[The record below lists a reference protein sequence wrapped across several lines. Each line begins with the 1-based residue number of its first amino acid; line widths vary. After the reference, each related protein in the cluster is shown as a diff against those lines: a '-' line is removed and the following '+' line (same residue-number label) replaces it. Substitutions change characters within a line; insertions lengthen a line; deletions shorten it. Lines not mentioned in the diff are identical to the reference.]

1 MISIVA
7 SELYRFATI
16 RSVWLSVIVV
26 VAASYAVS
34 WFGAA
39 FWGLIVGAGTFAV
52 TANVVGSQFAHR
64 TMVLTYLARPNRL
77 VVLAGQIIASA
88 IVGALIAVVSAI
100 GVRDQ
105 PGLVVAGLSA
115 VPVIA
120 IFAAALATIVRRP
133 LWLILGFTGW
143 LIIVEGAI
151 FQLDYPLPVTMF
163 LASISG
169 KPEQLVKFCAWT
181 AGALAVAIGLARRDV
196 TD

>member
-1 MISIVA
+1 MISVVT

-26 VAASYAVS
+26 VIAGYAVS

-39 FWGLIVGAGTFAV
+39 FWGLVVGAGTFAV
-52 TANVVGSQFAHR
+52 TANVVGSQFTHR

-77 VVLAGQIIASA
+77 VVLAGQIVASA
-88 IVGALIAVVSAI
+88 LVGALIAVVSAV

-105 PGLVVAGLSA
+105 PGLIVAGLSA

-120 IFAAALATIVRRP
+120 IFAAALATVVRRP

-151 FQLDYPLPVTMF
+151 FQLDYPLPISTF

-169 KPEQLVKFCAWT
+169 RPEQLGTFGAWT
-181 AGALAVAIGLARRDV
+181 AGALVLAVALARRDV

>member
-1 MISIVA
+1 MISVIA

-26 VAASYAVS
+26 VAASYGVS
-34 WFGAA
+34 WFGAS

-88 IVGALIAVVSAI
+88 IVGALIALVSAV

-105 PGLVVAGLSA
+105 PALIMAGLTS

-151 FQLDYPLPVTMF
+151 FQLDYPLPITTF

-169 KPEQLVKFCAWT
+169 EPEKLITFCAWT
-181 AGALAVAIGLARRDV
+181 AGALVAAVALSRRDV